1 MEKEAYRILVT
12 GATGLVGSYVVR
24 TLLANG
30 YTDVTIIRRKTSD
43 NALISDVIDRLKV
56 VEADLNDI
64 VGLEE
69 AMVGIT
75 HVIHCGALVS
85 FDSRDR
91 RPLIKT
97 NVEGT
102 ANLINLSVEYGI
114 KRFIHLSSVAALG
127 RNSQAGGVTDEYTPF
142 EENPSNSYYSITKH
156 QAELEVWR
164 GKTEGLDVRI
174 LLPGLILGSGF
185 WKVGTNGFFN
195 HVWRGSP
202 FYPTGTTGFVDVRDL
217 AEFAMRMLD
226 YQGNEDK
233 FLMIGH
239 NVTYKNFLE
248 TIANALGKKAPSIRA
263 RKWMLAT
270 AWRLDKLR
278 SIFTGSRPMVT
289 RETATTSSKQYLF
302 DNHRSLSI
310 PGFQYTDFDETIRD
324 IAGQY
329 LEAAKNNF
337 QPSSLKV
344 HRI

>member
-24 TLLANG
+24 TLIANG
-30 YTDVTIIRRKTSD
+30 YSDITIIRRATSN
-43 NALISDVIDRLKV
+43 NALIHDVVDRLKI
-56 VEADLNDI
+56 VETDLNDL
-64 VGLEE
+64 VGLE
-69 AMVGIT
+69 AAIRDRT

-102 ANLINLSVEYGI
+102 ANLINLSVEFGI
-114 KRFIHLSSVAALG
+114 KKFIHMSSIAALG
-127 RNSQAGGVTDEYTPF
+127 RNSQEGGVTDEYTPF
-142 EENPSNSYYSITKH
+142 EENPSNSYYSITKY
-156 QAELEVWR
+156 QGELEVWR
-164 GKTEGLDVRI
+164 GKAENLDVRV

-217 AEFAMRMLD
+217 AEFAMRMLN
-226 YQGNEDK
+226 YQGVEEK

-239 NVTYKNFLE
+239 NVTYRQFLD
-248 TIANALGKKAPSIRA
+248 TIAKALGKKTPYIRA
-263 RKWMLAT
+263 RKWILDA

-278 SIFTGSRPMVT
+278 CLVTGSRPMLT

-302 DNHRSLSI
+302 DNSKSLSI
-310 PGFQYTDFDETIRD
+310 PGFQYTDFDQTIKD

-329 LEAAKNNF
+329 LEASNNSF
-337 QPSSLKV
+337 QPSVLKV